1 MGSTGF
7 MGSYALYAG
16 SVTLVG
22 AGPGDP
28 ELLTLQAFKLLK
40 SAELVV
46 ADRLVSREILDLID
60 CELRVANK
68 KPGCAEEAQEEI
80 NQWVVKAALE
90 GKRVIRLKIGDPFLF
105 GRGGEEVI
113 EYRKS
118 GIEAQVVPG
127 ISSAYSAPLAA
138 MVPITHRGV
147 ANEVVICTGF
157 GREGTTVDAP
167 EYRPDRT
174 VVLLMA
180 VGRIGKIA
188 EEMVGR
194 WGYPAGKCIEFI
206 VHRVHSTY
214 THTHTHTLQYK
225 HSNPHLTLSPC
236 SDTPV
241 SIIEQATTP
250 RQRVLR
256 GTLEDIG
263 EVALQQ
269 GAKAPATIV
278 VGNVNNVL

>member
-1 MGSTGF
+1 MRTFALLCLALLCLSHLGPASALLGNGLRNRLLRGSGSMGSTGF

-194 WGYPAGKCIEFI
+194 WGYPA
-206 VHRVHSTY
+206 
-214 THTHTHTLQYK
+214 
-225 HSNPHLTLSPC
+225 
-236 SDTPV
+236 DTPV